1 MQEAMHQHIIF
12 MNILHVDGRKYE
24 TLSMH
29 QRLYHVCYLQQA
41 DL

>member
-29 QRLYHVCYLQQA
+29 QRL
-41 DL
+41 